1 MSKCD
6 LSDRMKGYEEAAR
19 TSFPKR
25 LPLIIRVDGKAFGK
39 LTAKL
44 KKPGEPFHAGFTSIM
59 NQVAVALC
67 EEIQGAQIAYVQSD
81 EVSVLIHGYK
91 KFNSGVWFDNQCQKI
106 VSVAASI
113 AAATFTVESYKLSM
127 NLNTYQ
133 KAYFDA
139 RAFVVPENDVVNYF
153 VWRQTDAIRNSI
165 NMLGRSHFSHTQC
178 DSKSCSDIQSMLESK
193 NISWDA
199 LPDGIKR
206 GRCIIKSKELYTL
219 PSSALYRDNT
229 TNNQIMRSVWKTQD
243 SLVFS
248 QNRNLIENLLL
259 VEEK

>member
-1 MSKCD
+1 MSKSD
-6 LSDRMKGYEEAAR
+6 LSYRMKGYEEAAR

-25 LPLIIRVDGKAFGK
+25 LPLIVRVDGKSFGK
-39 LTAKL
+39 LTARL
-44 KKPGEPFHAGFTSIM
+44 KKPGEPFHPGFTSIM
-59 NQVAVALC
+59 NKVAIALC
-67 EEIQGAQIAYVQSD
+67 EEIQGAQVAYVQSD

-91 KFNSGVWFDNQCQKI
+91 KFDSGVWFDNQCQKI

-113 AAATFTVESYKLSM
+113 AAATFTVESWQLS
-127 NLNTYQ
+127 NINEFQ

-139 RAFVVPENDVVNYF
+139 RAFVIPEHDVTNYF
-153 VWRQTDAIRNSI
+153 VWRQSDAIRNSI
-165 NMLGRSHFSHTQC
+165 NMLGRSHFSHSHC
-178 DSKSCSDIQSMLESK
+178 EGKSCSNMLAMLESK

-206 GRCIIKSKELYTL
+206 GRCIVKRKKLYTL
-219 PSSALYRDNT
+219 PDKTLYRDAT
-229 TNNQIMRSVWKTQD
+229 TNQIMKNVWKAED

-248 QNRNLIENLLL
+248 QNRDFIENLLA